1 MKKKKKICKTILVI
15 SVALMIILA
24 FFNPDA
30 QFLVINNIIIGG
42 LKMPNENSKIHEIK
56 RLTTPWIE

>member
-15 SVALMIILA
+15 SIALMIILA

-30 QFLVINNIIIGG
+30 QFLVINNIIIV
-42 LKMPNENSKIHEIK
+42 L
-56 RLTTPWIE
+56 